1 MANYNLTNQTISSSF
16 EQLVQHDNNT
26 NILYDGT
33 GSVINN
39 LEVTSSLAI
48 SASYSE
54 NSDTAISASHSVN
67 SDSAISAS
75 HALNSD
81 NSISSSYAISSS
93 QAENADNAISAS
105 HAILADNAI
114 EIFVSAKNTSGFDI
128 PRGTAVHS
136 SGVTG
141 DKININ
147 TASYEDPN
155 LMPAIG
161 ITQTAIANNQVGE
174 VILTGRIQGLNTS
187 NLTPGATVYVN
198 GDGSLTS
205 TRPTGSAL
213 IQNIGTCVKSNAS
226 EGEILVLGSGRSNDL
241 PNIQDGYAW
250 VGNGNQVPQ
259 AVSTA
264 SWDAHS
270 NLTQLNAFTA
280 SQELINSGY
289 NTFTSSADTRL
300 NQLEADTGSQDGRL
314 DNLELFTSSQE
325 LINSGYNTFTAST
338 DNSVTNLN
346 SFTSS
351 QQTIN
356 GEFTT
361 AINSLSAETGS
372 YATTGS
378 NSFLGNQEIIG
389 SATINTQFG
398 DNLSLQKTSGGTP
411 TLAISGSNGN
421 RAFMTNQELA
431 FYTGSKASADLQ
443 LRIVKEAILTKD
455 TAQAG
460 GNTNVIL
467 TSSPYNMFNL
477 QYNDYTGS
485 VRGLFHNMSASLF
498 AAPTDVIIGVDAKFS
513 NAPWNGEM
521 QIGNQY
527 INKIRVSGSLTSFEN
542 QVDIND
548 TLVVSQSA
556 GITGSIMH
564 FPSTGGAGLQGTK
577 ADRFYNVGPNIFETS
592 LQGTDKWTMQTV
604 GPSGEIE
611 IVAATN
617 LSLNAGTSGGGNIV
631 STQIVRQNDSA
642 ISGNGQKDSIS
653 IGSYT
658 GANGTVYNTN
668 IWGTQNYP
676 GSGINNAFII
686 GKYDSSFQK
695 VSELMVNEGQ
705 VQMQIGT
712 GADTDYDKILLNDN
726 GNGTSTI
733 QLKADSI
740 QSTLPV
746 HATFPAPSAGN
757 TNLMTTVG
765 GVTTN
770 GVSYPI
776 TNIQFADYSNFSG
789 TLYEDYFGVEMF
801 GTGYA
806 YGTEFTVNGQGIQLS
821 QIPTGSA
828 GAGAA
833 SFVKVVD
840 NYNGTGNVEI
850 GAPTGRVNIA
860 TVMKLGPQGSL
871 PGGSSLGD
879 LTVSGSNLYF
889 HDGTNW
895 REVSLV

>member
-1 MANYNLTNQTISSSF
+1 MSQFDRNGLISQSNFLFPDNTQQEITPSDIRQFDLDIIDSF
-16 EQLVQHDNNT
+16 AL
-26 NILYDGT
+26 T
-33 GSVINN
+33 GSLV
-39 LEVTSSLAI
+39 V
-48 SASYSE
+48 SA
-54 NSDTAISASHSVN
+54 
-67 SDSAISAS
+67 
-75 HALNSD
+75 
-81 NSISSSYAISSS
+81 SYAISSS
-93 QAENADNAISAS
+93 QAENANTAISAS
-105 HAILADNAI
+105 HAEFADQATQA
-114 EIFVSAKNTSGFDI
+114 EDLYVTVKNTSGGI
-128 PRGTAVHS
+128 INKGLAVHAT
-136 SGVTG
+136 GVTG
-141 DKININ
+141 ENIN
-147 TASYEDPN
+147 VILADSSVPAD
-155 LMPAIG
+155 MPAIG
-161 ITQTAIANNQVGE
+161 LLEETLGINA
-174 VILTGRIQGLNTS
+174 TGRAIINGRLLNVNTS
-187 NLTPGATVYVN
+187 GLVAGQSVYVN
-198 GDGSLTS
+198 GAGLLT
-205 TRPTGSAL
+205 TNKPTGSDL
-213 IQNIGTCVKSNAS
+213 IQAIGVAGKINAS
-226 EGEILVLGSGRSNDL
+226 DGEIIVQGAGRTNDL

-250 VGNGNQVPQ
+250 VGNVDHVPT

-270 NLTQLNAFTA
+270 NLSELNAFTA

-325 LINSGYNTFTAST
+325 LINTGYNTFTSSADGRLNNIESTTASL

-351 QQTIN
+351 QETIN
-356 GEFTT
+356 GQFTT
-361 AINSLSAETGS
+361 AINSLSGETGS

-378 NSFLGNQEIIG
+378 NSFIGNQEITGSTGVPLTLTAVPSVG
-389 SATINTQFG
+389 SAVGMELYDNVGNFARFNTQILEFI
-398 DNLSLQKTSGGTP
+398 N
-411 TLAISGSNGN
+411 SGS
-421 RAFMTNQELA
+421 T
-431 FYTGSKASADLQ
+431 KAST
-443 LRIVKEAILTKD
+443 RIVEEGILTSD
-455 TAQAG
+455 LAQAN
-460 GNTNVIL
+460 GNTNIIL
-467 TSSPYNMFNL
+467 SSQPYNMFTFG
-477 QYNDYTGS
+477 YNDYTGS
-485 VRGLFHNMSASLF
+485 VRGLFHQMDATLF
-498 AAPTDVIIGVDAKFS
+498 TAPTDVIIGVDA
-513 NAPWNGEM
+513 NLGGGWNGEM

-556 GITGSIMH
+556 GVTGSIMH

-592 LQGTDKWTMQTV
+592 FVGVDKYEISTQ
-604 GPSGEIE
+604 GPSGEIQ
-611 IVAATN
+611 INAATSMVFN
-617 LSLNAGTSGGGNIV
+617 PGTSGAGNFV
-631 STQIVRQNDSA
+631 STKILTKQDSA
-642 ISGNGQKDSIS
+642 LSGTGQKDSIT

-658 GANGTVYNTN
+658 GANGTVYSTN
-668 IWGTQNYP
+668 IWGLQNYP
-676 GSGINNAFII
+676 SSGINNAFII

-757 TNLMTTVG
+757 TNLMATVG
-765 GVTTN
+765 SVSTN

-889 HDGTNW
+889 HDGSNW

>member
-16 EQLVQHDNNT
+16 EQLVQHDNDT

-81 NSISSSYAISSS
+81 NSISSSYAVSAS
-93 QAENADNAISAS
+93 QAINADNSISAS
-105 HAILADNAI
+105 HAEFAEDANDLIVTVKNTGGVPIVKGHVLHATGVTGENINVELADNSN
-114 EIFVSAKNTSGFDI
+114 SANMPGF
-128 PRGTAVHS
+128 
-136 SGVTG
+136 
-141 DKININ
+141 
-147 TASYEDPN
+147 
-155 LMPAIG
+155 
-161 ITQTAIANNQVGE
+161 AIANEAIGTNATGQAIISGKIIGVNTGG
-174 VILTGRIQGLNTS
+174 LTAGTN
-187 NLTPGATVYVN
+187 VYVN
-198 GDGSLTS
+198 ASGGFTG
-205 TRPTGSAL
+205 TKPTGSAL
-213 IQNIGTCVKSNAS
+213 IQNIGVVGKVNAS
-226 EGEILVLGSGRSNDL
+226 EGELVVLGSGRSNDL
-241 PNIQDGYAW
+241 PNILNGYAW
-250 VGNGNQVPQ
+250 VGDSNGVPQ

-264 SWDAHS
+264 SWDAQAD
-270 NLTQLNAFTA
+270 LTDLNAFTA

-351 QQTIN
+351 QETIN
-356 GEFTT
+356 GSFTT

-378 NSFLGNQEIIG
+378 NSFLGNQEITG
-389 SATINTQFG
+389 SAIINTISG
-398 DNLSLQKTSGGTP
+398 DNLSLQKTVSGTP
-411 TLAISGSNGN
+411 KLAISGSDGN
-421 RAFMTNQELA
+421 RAFMTNRELA
-431 FYTGSKASADLQ
+431 FYTGSAASADLQ

-455 TAQAG
+455 TAQAN

-498 AAPTDVIIGVDAKFS
+498 AAPTDVIIGVDA
-513 NAPWNGEM
+513 NLGGGWNGEM

-592 LQGTDKWTMQTV
+592 FVGVDKYEISTQ
-604 GPSGEIE
+604 GPSGEIQ
-611 IVAATN
+611 INAATSMVFN
-617 LSLNAGTSGGGNIV
+617 PGTSGAGNFV
-631 STQIVRQNDSA
+631 STKILTKQDSA
-642 ISGNGQKDSIS
+642 ISGNGQKDSIQ

-668 IWGTQNYP
+668 IWGLQNYP
-676 GSGINNAFII
+676 SSGINNAFVI

-765 GVTTN
+765 NVSTN

-889 HDGTNW
+889 HDGSNW